1 MRILTTY
8 PRLAVLVVN
17 LSLLGGMIATG
28 VAGAASQPNTNR
40 AAPQTRAT
48 VSDAQATA
56 ARSLDQLVDTGAMA
70 YLEIKDVKSQI
81 ESLQLLEFFRRFG
94 PLLDDDYQ
102 KGSEKVKTLEM
113 AWSMLAP
120 LVEGADMAIAVWPPP
135 PAKAA
140 PASKKGA
147 ASVKKKRAGA
157 GSSGSAA
164 NNKDPL
170 VGVLIKFT
178 SLENVQQAVQKQAEL
193 EGLLSQLGGKAS
205 EKSGFT
211 FATLQDTL
219 VGGDREVVNRIVTAR
234 RPIKHLAG
242 EPDYVAARARLAD
255 SPIFLYVNPG
265 AGSGVINDVAKK
277 TNLGGPADALDIS
290 RMVDLKQFP
299 RIAAGVQ
306 FHQTQTVIKA
316 LALDRQTAG
325 TTRGLWNLFKAGQN
339 GLRVAQ
345 WLSPSTDF
353 VLTLMLDWQALYDFV
368 VPIVNTMAGAKEG
381 SGSPI
386 SMVELMLGY
395 RIRDQILPALG
406 AITIS
411 LDSLDFILEATTQ
424 QKSPLPTSLSILV
437 ELRNREVIESVI
449 KNITAI
455 MSPEQSASSTSLQEG
470 DVAIKKLGDGGYSI
484 IGNFLVFNPSLDG
497 LRQFI
502 REHKSGRTLAGD
514 ADFLRAMQG
523 MPQDL
528 TLWVYASPAALNDL
542 FETARKEAIAE
553 EPQLAHALSPFRPSS
568 QPVVIGSWRE
578 NADLVSE
585 TRLPTGIV
593 PLIVASS
600 IASDRAKMRDQ
611 AIEEKLRTVLS
622 DELALESV
630 YASVKRGVVTL
641 YGTVKTDQEKA
652 LVQRRVQKIDGV
664 KSVVNEIVVEPEQ

>member
-1 MRILTTY
+1 MRILTTC
-8 PRLAVLVVN
+8 PRLSVLAVSLG
-17 LSLLGGMIATG
+17 LLGGMIATG
-28 VAGAASQPNTNR
+28 VTGAAGQAKSGRP
-40 AAPQTRAT
+40 APQDRTI
-48 VSDAQATA
+48 VSDAQVTTA
-56 ARSLDQLVDTGAMA
+56 RPLDQLVDTSAMA

-94 PLLDDDYQ
+94 PFLDDDYQ
-102 KGSEKVKTLEM
+102 KGLEKVKTLEL

-120 LVEGADMAIAVWPPP
+120 LVEGADMAIALWPAP
-135 PAKAA
+135 PAKAT

-147 ASVKKKRAGA
+147 ASAKKKRAGA
-157 GSSGSAA
+157 GSSGPAA
-164 NNKDPL
+164 NNRDPL

-178 SLENVQQAVQKQAEL
+178 SPENLHQVMQKQAEL
-193 EGLLSQLGGKAS
+193 EGLFSQLAGKTS
-205 EKSGFT
+205 DKSGFT
-211 FATLQDTL
+211 FAPLHDTL
-219 VGGDREVVNRIVTAR
+219 VGGDREIVNRIVTAR
-234 RPIKHLAG
+234 GPVKHLAA

-265 AGSGVINDVAKK
+265 AGSGLINDVAKK

-299 RIAAGVQ
+299 RIAAGIQ
-306 FHQTQTVIKA
+306 FHQTQTVIKG
-316 LALDRQTAG
+316 LALDRQAG
-325 TTRGLWNLFKAGQN
+325 STTRGLWNLFKAGQN
-339 GLRVAQ
+339 GLRAAQ

-353 VLTLMLDWQALYDFV
+353 AFTLMPDWQALYDFV

-406 AITIS
+406 TITIS

-424 QKSPLPTSLSILV
+424 QKSPLPSNLNILLEV
-437 ELRNREVIESVI
+437 RNREVIEGVI
-449 KNITAI
+449 KNVTTL
-455 MSPEQSASSTSLQEG
+455 MSNEQSAGSASLQEG
-470 DVAIKKLGDGGYSI
+470 DVTIKKLGDGGYSV

-514 ADFLRAMQG
+514 AGFLRAMQG
-523 MPQDL
+523 MPHDL
-528 TLWVYASPAALNDL
+528 TVWAYISPAALNEL
-542 FETARKEAIAE
+542 FEAVRKEAIAE
-553 EPQLAHALSPFRPSS
+553 DPRLAHALSPFPTSS
-568 QPVVIGSWRE
+568 APVSMGSWRE
-578 NADLVSE
+578 NGDLVSE
-585 TRLPTGIV
+585 ARLPTGIV
-593 PLIVASS
+593 PLMVASS
-600 IASDRAKMRDQ
+600 IASDKVKMRDQ

-622 DELALESV
+622 DELAVESV

-652 LVQRRVQKIDGV
+652 QVQRRVEKIDGV